1 MIDTLLTAFALV
13 LIIEGLVPALFPNKW
28 QNYLIKLTQQPTSS
42 IRKIG
47 MSLLLFGVIILW
59 LVIK

>member
-42 IRKIG
+42 IRNIG
-47 MSLLLFGVIILW
+47 MSLLFFGVIILW
-59 LVIK
+59 LVSK